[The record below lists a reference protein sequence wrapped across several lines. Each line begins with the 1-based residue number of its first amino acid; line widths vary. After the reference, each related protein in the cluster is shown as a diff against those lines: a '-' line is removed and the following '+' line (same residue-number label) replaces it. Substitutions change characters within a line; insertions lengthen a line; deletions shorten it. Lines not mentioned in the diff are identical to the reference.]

1 MPLTL
6 DQVQPLH
13 SGTVDAQRAACSL
26 QRRREPAR
34 PAGRFLAPRTPP
46 DRQPGGVAGR
56 PAVTRTFTADAPAPY
71 PARSSASLRTPEAE
85 VMRVLSDTRTAVFA
99 TEYASG
105 RRRYSYWR
113 PVDSD
118 TGRGGCYVALP
129 TDACEQLRA
138 TGRITLSEPV
148 HDPSKTTY
156 RVRSTRA
163 STTSARA
170 ARPRDRAPRDR
181 AA

>member
-1 MPLTL
+1 MPLAH

-13 SGTVDAQRAACSL
+13 PAAVDARGAACAL
-26 QRRREPAR
+26 QRRREPVR

-56 PAVTRTFTADAPAPY
+56 PAVTRAFPADVPGPY
-71 PARSSASLRTPEAE
+71 PVRSSASLRTPEAE

-129 TDACEQLRA
+129 TDACEELRA
-138 TGRITLSEPV
+138 AGRITLSEPV

-156 RVRSTRA
+156 RVRSARV

-170 ARPRDRAPRDR
+170 ARPRDRA
-181 AA
+181 A